1 MPVTKQ
7 NLLAHEWI
15 GLHVTVDESPDPG
28 LRSVTGL
35 VRDETKNTLMIESRG
50 TRVIVPKLH
59 TALTTTLPSGERL
72 RVQGDLL
79 RLRPED
85 RIKKRLN
92 KW

>member
-15 GLHVTVDESPDPG
+15 GLHVTVDDSPDPS
-28 LRSVTGL
+28 LRTVSGL
-35 VRDETKNTLMIESRG
+35 VRDESKNTLVIESRG
-50 TRVIVPKLH
+50 RRLTIPKSH
-59 TALTTTLPSGERL
+59 TKLTVGLPNGEML
-72 RVQGDLL
+72 RVDGHLL